1 MLIIEDLRNDLR
13 LRDEEYSE
21 QSIYVEKLQTQN
33 DYLKKELRNSQLSKI
48 TIESKLAKVT
58 TMKQLDSNFS
68 MIEKNLYFENRN
80 RNV

>member
-48 TIESKLAKVT
+48 TIESKLAKIT